1 VNVNY
6 YVPFQHLNQLASF
19 HDISHECRYTGV
31 HLKPRTLQFIIISRH
46 NMADVSYEVGVPVVF
61 TSARSLECL
70 WLQIFEKL
78 EGKVEVISL
87 AEYEICP

>member
-1 VNVNY
+1 
-6 YVPFQHLNQLASF
+6 
-19 HDISHECRYTGV
+19 
-31 HLKPRTLQFIIISRH
+31 
-46 NMADVSYEVGVPVVF
+46 MADVSYEVGVPVVF